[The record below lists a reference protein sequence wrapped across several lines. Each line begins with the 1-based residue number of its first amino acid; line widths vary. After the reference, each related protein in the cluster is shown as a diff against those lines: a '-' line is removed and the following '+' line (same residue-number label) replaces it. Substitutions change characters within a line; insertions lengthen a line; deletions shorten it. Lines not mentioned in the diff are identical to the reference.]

1 MKRVLGISVYPEF
14 LPREALGAYTEEAER
29 LGFRRVFTSLLLEKL
44 HFQGS
49 RSFLD
54 EDFAAAWRHCDRL
67 GMEVTAD
74 IDGEVLLQLGCTQDC
89 LAPIR
94 ALGIR
99 GLRVDSG
106 LDPEALARISRNQ
119 DGIFIQLNA
128 SDLVMPGHPEAGSI
142 APILEAVARRGDLS
156 QVTAC
161 FNFYPRAWTGL
172 AADDLRP
179 TLDLCHRYDVEVSA
193 FVASQDGVSPL
204 HGGSCGVCTVEDH
217 RMRPPEYAMAELF
230 ALGVDAVLVGDVRAT
245 TRELAAMAR
254 LAKADAIPLPVVYE
268 SWVPR
273 RLREVLAGYR
283 LLSRR
288 DQPAALIRAAETRSI
303 PAEPFAC
310 GPRPVGALTMEN
322 RRSLQY
328 MGEVQIPLIPLGPD
342 PAVNVLGMIHPSA
355 WNLLQ
360 ALKYAGAP
368 FRLVDYGAQAD
379 ERSH

>member
-1 MKRVLGISVYPEF
+1 
-14 LPREALGAYTEEAER
+14 
-29 LGFRRVFTSLLLEKL
+29 
-44 HFQGS
+44 
-49 RSFLD
+49 
-54 EDFAAAWRHCDRL
+54 
-67 GMEVTAD
+67 
-74 IDGEVLLQLGCTQDC
+74 
-89 LAPIR
+89 
-94 ALGIR
+94 
-99 GLRVDSG
+99 
-106 LDPEALARISRNQ
+106 
-119 DGIFIQLNA
+119 
-128 SDLVMPGHPEAGSI
+128 
-142 APILEAVARRGDLS
+142 
-156 QVTAC
+156 
-161 FNFYPRAWTGL
+161 
-172 AADDLRP
+172 
-179 TLDLCHRYDVEVSA
+179 
-193 FVASQDGVSPL
+193 
-204 HGGSCGVCTVEDH
+204 
-217 RMRPPEYAMAELF
+217 MRPPEYAMAELF